1 MYFFGF
7 SRYSNSVSSFHVI
20 PLPMLASVYEN
31 PGDCPV
37 FLPKSPFR
45 LGPTLCL

>member
-1 MYFFGF
+1 
-7 SRYSNSVSSFHVI
+7 
-20 PLPMLASVYEN
+20 MLASVYEN

-45 LGPTLCL
+45 LGPTLCLPPFSVVWH